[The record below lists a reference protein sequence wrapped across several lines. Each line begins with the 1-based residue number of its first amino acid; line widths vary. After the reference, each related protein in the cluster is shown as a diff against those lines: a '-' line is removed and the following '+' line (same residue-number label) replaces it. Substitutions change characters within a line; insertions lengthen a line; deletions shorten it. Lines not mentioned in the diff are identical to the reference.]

1 MPLKPRTLKF
11 SLFYLRRLTCTI
23 SGSPC
28 PLEVESAK
36 MSGDVDY
43 LADEVQS
50 RHLAALHRLGRKF
63 VGIDAACGHLSF
75 AVTFRSVGN
84 NFPLVYLPL
93 QLGKAVI
100 GPLRWCMQLHPAL
113 GEARR
118 QRSPQRGSRRGE
130 IPTGGRLSQGTQ
142 HLARRRQIE
151 SNSLPSL
158 PIGRDL
164 QDCWTTQAAMC
175 DQHLL
180 PKSLAIQRS
189 NNFRRN
195 T

>member
-28 PLEVESAK
+28 PLEIESSE
-36 MSGDVDY
+36 MSGDVDHF
-43 LADEVQS
+43 ADEVQS
-50 RHLAALHRLGRKF
+50 RNPAALHRLCGKF
-63 VGIDAACGHLSF
+63 VGVDAARGHLGF

-84 NFPLVYLPL
+84 HVPLMYLPL

-100 GPLRWCMQLHPAL
+100 GPLRWCMRLHPAF

-118 QRSPQRGSRRGE
+118 QRSPQRGSRGSE
-130 IPTGGRLSQGTQ
+130 IPAGRRLSQGPQ
-142 HLARRRQIE
+142 HLALRRQIE

-180 PKSLAIQRS
+180 PKSLPIYQRDYL
-189 NNFRRN
+189 R
-195 T
+195 